1 MSKPFEIIL
10 KPTHTDAQI
19 TPDRRLIHVKRV
31 SEKTY
36 SEIYGQFLKKIDRS
50 INEIRFVRNRSI
62 ITIEYVQWRRVV

>member
-19 TPDRRLIHVKRV
+19 TPDQRLIHVKRV

-36 SEIYGQFLKKIDRS
+36 SETYGQFSKKSIEVLMEFGLYEIDR
-50 INEIRFVRNRSI
+50 
-62 ITIEYVQWRRVV
+62 